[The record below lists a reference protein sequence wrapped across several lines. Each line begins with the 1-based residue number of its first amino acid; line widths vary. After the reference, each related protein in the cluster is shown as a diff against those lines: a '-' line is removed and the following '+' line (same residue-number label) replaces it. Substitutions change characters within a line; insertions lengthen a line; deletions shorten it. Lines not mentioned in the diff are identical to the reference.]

1 MEYEI
6 IIDKLDIKEI
16 NIYSN
21 IINNVFDEFVGKDYS
36 EKGNRTFKDFTN
48 PKNVLA
54 RLNNENNLCLVAKY
68 NNEIIGILEIKNYDH
83 ISLFFVKKD
92 FHNKR
97 IGKILFE
104 YFINII
110 KRENMEINNIS
121 VNSSIY
127 AENIYSKLGF
137 IKTDEIQEKDGIK
150 FIPMEYKLWC
160 IK

>member
-6 IIDKLDIKEI
+6 IFDKLDIKEI

-21 IINNVFDEFVGKDYS
+21 MINNVFDEFVGKDYS
-36 EKGNRTFKDFTN
+36 EKGNKTFKDFID
-48 PKNVLA
+48 PKNILE
-54 RLNNENNLCLVAKY
+54 RLNNDYNICFVAKY

-92 FHNKR
+92 FHNKG
-97 IGKILFE
+97 IGKKLFE
-104 YFINII
+104 YFINTIN
-110 KRENMEINNIS
+110 KENIVINNIT

-127 AENIYSKLGF
+127 AEKIYSKLGF
-137 IKTDEIQEKDGIK
+137 IKINEIQEKDGIK
-150 FIPMEYKLWC
+150 FIPMEYKIRG